1 MTVAAAVPALSLES
15 QTDAERRSRR
25 TAILLICGCYALFAC
40 LDTSAKWLGNQGLP
54 VLAVVWARYAGAS
67 VMGLAMVKPF
77 ATPNGFKSNRLWL
90 QLARASTLVA
100 STLLNF
106 YALRYLQL
114 AETVSIA
121 FAMPL
126 LVALLAGP
134 MLGEWVGPRRLIAIF
149 AGFLG
154 VLLVVR
160 PGTAGFHPAMLLV
173 MAAVVF
179 YALYGIFTRILARH
193 DSSNTTLV
201 YSSLPAALLM
211 TPALPSFWAWPQTGL
226 QWTVLVATGLLA
238 SFGHLLLIRAHRHA
252 PAAVLAPFV
261 YGEIIWMVALGYL
274 VFGDVPGLWTL
285 AGGSIVVA
293 SGLYLWY
300 RERVVKGA

>member
-1 MTVAAAVPALSLES
+1 MTIAAAAPALSLES
-15 QTDAERRSRR
+15 QRDAERRSRR

-40 LDTSAKWLGNQGLP
+40 LDTSANWLGNQGLP

-67 VMGLAMVKPF
+67 VLALAMVKPL
-77 ATPNGFKSNRLWL
+77 AKPNVFKSNRLWL
-90 QLARASTLVA
+90 QLARALTLVA

>member
-1 MTVAAAVPALSLES
+1 
-15 QTDAERRSRR
+15 
-25 TAILLICGCYALFAC
+25 
-40 LDTSAKWLGNQGLP
+40 
-54 VLAVVWARYAGAS
+54 
-67 VMGLAMVKPF
+67 
-77 ATPNGFKSNRLWL
+77 
-90 QLARASTLVA
+90 
-100 STLLNF
+100 
-106 YALRYLQL
+106 
-114 AETVSIA
+114 
-121 FAMPL
+121 MPL

-149 AGFLG
+149 AGFTG

-201 YSSLPAALLM
+201 FSALPAALLM
-211 TPALPSFWAWPQTGL
+211 TPALPWFWVWPQTGM
-226 QWTVLVATGLLA
+226 QWTVLAATGLFGLI
-238 SFGHLLLIRAHRHA
+238 GHLLLIRAHRHA

>member
-1 MTVAAAVPALSLES
+1 MTVAPAMPAASLES
-15 QTDAERRSRR
+15 HSDAERRSRR
-25 TAILLICGCYALFAC
+25 IAILLICGCYALFAC

-67 VMGLAMVKPF
+67 VMGLAMVKPL
-77 ATPNGFKSNRLWL
+77 ARPNVFKSNRLWL
-90 QLARASTLVA
+90 QLARALALVA

-114 AETVSIA
+114 ADTVSVA

-126 LVALLAGP
+126 LVALMAGP

-149 AGFLG
+149 IGFLG

-160 PGTAGFHPAMLLV
+160 PGSVSFHPAMFLV
-173 MAAVVF
+173 MASVVL
-179 YALYGIFTRILARH
+179 YALYGIMTRILARH
-193 DSSNTTLV
+193 DSSSTTLI

-211 TPALPSFWAWPQTGL
+211 TPALPWFWVWPQTGL
-226 QWTVLVATGLLA
+226 QWTVLAATGLFA
-238 SFGHLLLIRAHRHA
+238 SIGHLLLIRAHRHA

-261 YGEIIWMVALGYL
+261 YGEIVWMVALGYV

-285 AGGSIVVA
+285 AGGSIVIG
-293 SGLYLWY
+293 SGVYLWY
-300 RERVVKGA
+300 RERVVQGA